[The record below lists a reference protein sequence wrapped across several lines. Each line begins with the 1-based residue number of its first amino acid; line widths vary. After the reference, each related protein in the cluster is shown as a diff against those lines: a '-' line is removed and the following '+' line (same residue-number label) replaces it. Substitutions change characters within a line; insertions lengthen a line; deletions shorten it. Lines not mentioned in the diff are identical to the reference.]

1 MILTLWRDIREACHD
16 AVRAWASNDTEMA
29 IFFLELAINRTKI
42 LIIELKKEN
51 DHGKDSNH

>member
-1 MILTLWRDIREACHD
+1 MIVTLWKNIRESYYD

-29 IFFLELAINRTKI
+29 IFFLELAINRTEI

>member
-29 IFFLELAINRTKI
+29 ILLLRLAIKRTET
-42 LIIELKKEN
+42 LIAYLEKR
-51 DHGKDSNH
+51 G